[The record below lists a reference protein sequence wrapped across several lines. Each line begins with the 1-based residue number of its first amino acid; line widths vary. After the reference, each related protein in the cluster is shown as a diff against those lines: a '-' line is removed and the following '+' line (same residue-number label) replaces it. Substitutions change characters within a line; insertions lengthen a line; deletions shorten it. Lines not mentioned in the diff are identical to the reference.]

1 MTDGAGVP
9 MGEDRHHPF
18 FYIGGVFVNAVVF
31 LAIGPI
37 VGGCA
42 LVTAAAILD
51 DPLRGP
57 FLGPASYLLLF
68 FVTVPVS
75 YFHAAPAAAI
85 TGALVAIIS
94 IWITRSRYLYPLAG
108 VIGAIV
114 AVVCL
119 STSDFPVRGERSPTS
134 LPLFAVAGFL
144 AAVACTRIARPFRL
158 SVPAGEPLNH
168 ARAMEVK

>member
-9 MGEDRHHPF
+9 MGQDRHHPF
-18 FYIGGVFVNAVVF
+18 FYIGGVFLNAVVF

-42 LVTAAAILD
+42 LVTAAAIFD
-51 DPLRGP
+51 DPLRGL
-57 FLGPASYLLLF
+57 FLGPASYFFLF
-68 FVTVPVS
+68 FITVPMS
-75 YFHAAPAAAI
+75 YLHAAPAAAI

-94 IWITRSRYLYPLAG
+94 IWIVRSHYLYPLAG
-108 VIGAIV
+108 VVGAIV

-119 STSDFPVRGERSPTS
+119 SISDFSVRGEKSPSS
-134 LPLFAVAGFL
+134 LPLFAVAGFV

-158 SVPAGEPLNH
+158 SVRAGASLNH